1 MTLNRKGFA
10 ALMTCALFAAGL
22 GMTTG
27 IGIGGAVAQVS
38 QEQIIRALK
47 PPARV
52 TRGLS
57 ASPADTA
64 QTADDARFVD
74 TLRTRTTRSLTANER
89 EKIAAVTTQKPS
101 IDLEINFEYNS
112 ATISSTATSQVTALG
127 QALSSAE
134 LKGNTF
140 VLAGHT
146 DAKGAD
152 AYNLSLSERRADAVK
167 RYLTQKF
174 RLDANNLVTVGYGKT
189 KLKNSS
195 DPHAG
200 ENRRVQIV
208 NMGDK

>member
-1 MTLNRKGFA
+1 MTLNRKKLEVHLA
-10 ALMTCALFAAGL
+10 CVLFAAGL
-22 GMTTG
+22 GMSAG
-27 IGIGGAVAQVS
+27 IGVAGAAEQVS

-57 ASPADTA
+57 TSPADTP
-64 QTADDARFVD
+64 QNPDDARLVD
-74 TLRTRTTRSLTANER
+74 TLRSKTTRSLTADER
-89 EKIAAVTTQKPS
+89 EKIAAVAKQKPS

-112 ATISSTATSQVTALG
+112 ATISSVPQVTALG
-127 QALSSAE
+127 QALSSPD
-134 LKGNTF
+134 LKGSTF

-152 AYNLSLSERRADAVK
+152 SYNLGLSERRADAVK
-167 RYLTQKF
+167 RFLTQKF
-174 RLDANNLVTVGYGKT
+174 RIDASNLVTVGYGKT

-195 DPHAG
+195 DPYAG

>member
-1 MTLNRKGFA
+1 MTLNPKKLGVHLA
-10 ALMTCALFAAGL
+10 CVLFAAGL
-22 GMTTG
+22 GMSAGTDAA
-27 IGIGGAVAQVS
+27 GAAEQVS

-57 ASPADTA
+57 TSPADTA
-64 QTADDARFVD
+64 QTPDEARLVD
-74 TLRTRTTRSLTANER
+74 TLRSKPTRSLTADER
-89 EKIAAVTTQKPS
+89 EKIAAVAKQKPS

-112 ATISSTATSQVTALG
+112 ATISSISQVNALG
-127 QALSSAE
+127 QALASPE
-134 LKGNTF
+134 LKGSTF

-152 AYNLSLSERRADAVK
+152 SYNLGLSERRADAVK
-167 RYLTQKF
+167 RFLTQKF
-174 RLDANNLVTVGYGKT
+174 RIDAGNLVTVGYGKT

-195 DPHAG
+195 DPFAG
-200 ENRRVQIV
+200 ENRRVQVV